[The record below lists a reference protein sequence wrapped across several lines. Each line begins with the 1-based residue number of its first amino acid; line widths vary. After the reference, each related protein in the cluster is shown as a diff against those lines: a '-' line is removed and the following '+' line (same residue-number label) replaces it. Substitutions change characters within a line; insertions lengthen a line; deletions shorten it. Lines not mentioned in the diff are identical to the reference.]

1 MADEDRTYILFYDY
15 VDDMLERRAPHRDA
29 HLAHVQSQRDAGHIV
44 MAGPLGDPP
53 TGAAIVFRGV
63 GPDSIEGFVSD
74 DPYVKADLVTDWRV
88 QSWAVR

>member
-1 MADEDRTYILFYDY
+1 MADEDRTYMLLYDY
-15 VDDMLERRAPHRDA
+15 VDDMLERRTPHRDA

-63 GPDSIEGFVSD
+63 GPDSIEGFVKD
-74 DPYVKADLVTDWRV
+74 DPYVKANLVTDWRI
-88 QSWAVR
+88 QFWAAR

>member
-1 MADEDRTYILFYDY
+1 
-15 VDDMLERRAPHRDA
+15 
-29 HLAHVQSQRDAGHIV
+29 

-74 DPYVKADLVTDWRV
+74 DPYVKANLVTDWRV
-88 QSWAVR
+88 QFWAAR